1 LPLESGKC
9 DSSSHP
15 FTSKAT
21 PAAIGDQT
29 EQHNLP
35 TESKNNGQG
44 KCENDSDWPESKEDK
59 LIGKSSG
66 SIA

>member
-1 LPLESGKC
+1 MPLERGKC

-15 FTSKAT
+15 FTSRAT

-35 TESKNNGQG
+35 IESKKYGQ
-44 KCENDSDWPESKEDK
+44 ESVKPI
-59 LIGKSSG
+59 LIGSRARR
-66 SIA
+66 IN